1 MSKVLRLCVEEIS
14 VPTVLPA
21 WAKATDAAAGR
32 VVATPPSTPP
42 QRASHHDVVPP
53 WALESD
59 ERPATG
65 RVVFPRDGK
74 LAFLEETAGKAL
86 EAQQA
91 AEAAQQKHQA
101 MPVNPHLIIPAG
113 LKCKRKPQTPRQENL
128 APSPWRGR
136 RGNTAEAEK
145 KTLELTSAR
154 DRTSVAEEEARQA
167 RVQLRDK
174 DQQIAPRVVTTKA
187 QRQCGIKDPGGLSHS
202 RQGYIAQL
210 QREKA
215 SREEVQVALDA
226 QRERSRY
233 EQAFERQ
240 EDKYFAA
247 QAAAHALQLEIQEAE
262 ARALWRTKCR
272 EVQEDVIQQ
281 RQELRARKAAKECEG
296 ATGYHIGRDVLG
308 DLRALQQSKL
318 QNAQLRADDLL
329 ARRQRKQQE
338 ARDAKEEDQ
347 AAAEMML
354 AHANAHHAH
363 RIARRQSCLAKQC
376 AKVLRGEQME
386 KRGGGIPTGRHK
398 PRHRPTSAEFQAQA
412 EVLRKQHAQKL
423 LQKMRQEEAEQQQ
436 KIREVMES
444 AREQMRQREEQRHQE
459 LLEQQQE
466 RQEMESQAANF
477 DLQQRAEAEQ
487 KRMRL
492 VEHAKQVL
500 HQAEE
505 ERLRRRLR
513 SR

>member
-1 MSKVLRLCVEEIS
+1 MSN
-14 VPTVLPA
+14 VLPP
-21 WAKATDAAAGR
+21 WAKPTDAAAGR

-42 QRASHHDVVPP
+42 RPPSHHDVVPP

-59 ERPATG
+59 ERRPSTGHTG
-65 RVVFPRDGK
+65 RSKPRDAT
-74 LAFLEETAGKAL
+74 AFLEETAQKAL

-91 AEAAQQKHQA
+91 AEALARQKHQA
-101 MPVNPHLIIPAG
+101 MPMNPHWIIPAG

-128 APSPWRGR
+128 APPSPWHGR
-136 RGNTAEAEK
+136 RGNTAEVEK
-145 KTLELTSAR
+145 KTLELTAAR
-154 DRTSVAEEEARQA
+154 DRTSEAEEEARQA

-202 RQGYIAQL
+202 RQGYVAQL

-215 SREEVQVALDA
+215 SRDEVQVALEA
-226 QRERSRY
+226 QKERSRY

-247 QAAAHALQLEIQEAE
+247 AAAAHALQLEIREAE
-262 ARALWRTKCR
+262 AKALWRAKCR
-272 EVQEDVIQQ
+272 DVQEDVIQQ
-281 RQELRARKAAKECEG
+281 RQELRARRAAKDCEAQPG

-308 DLRALQQSKL
+308 DVRALQQSKL

-329 ARRQRKQQE
+329 ARQKQKQQE
-338 ARDAKEEDQ
+338 AREAQEEEQ

-398 PRHRPTSAEFQAQA
+398 PRHRPSSAEFQAQA

-423 LQKMRQEEAEQQQ
+423 LQKMRKEEAEQQQ
-436 KIREVMES
+436 KLREVMDS
-444 AREQMRQREEQRHQE
+444 AREQIRQREEQRHQE

-466 RQEMESQAANF
+466 RREMESQAANF
-477 DLQQRAEAEQ
+477 DLQQRAAAEQ
-487 KRMRL
+487 KRLRL

-500 HQAEE
+500 QQAEE